1 MIGMK
6 RVLPEEL
13 ERGINYKVNIELSNH
28 SEHDLFYTIV
38 DGLPASFERPF
49 PVSGTCK
56 MHAATTITYET
67 SASKRGK
74 YVIKK
79 LYVRYTST
87 LGLWQK
93 QMTIDDMH
101 TVRVIP
107 DLSETKHYLQDMQR
121 YLLHEGT
128 VIRKFQSGAGEF
140 AQIRNYVVGD
150 DPRMINWRQ
159 TAKLREVMTNE
170 YEPEHGKYMTL
181 LLDCGRMMGAE
192 LEEVNRLEKTLEAVI
207 TVAAAALEK
216 GDYVSVIAFSKEVQV
231 FVPAGKGMAHLQT
244 ILQAVYNVKAEPVE
258 ANYAHA
264 LSYVELHQKKRS
276 LLLLFSDIRT
286 FLYEESALHY
296 LQRIRQRHV
305 FFMIGIEDSVIKD
318 TIRKF
323 PFGERE
329 AMHKSI
335 AQQQMLFKK
344 REMAKWE
351 KQGLLMIEAKKE
363 NLAATAISIY
373 FDFVNR
379 NVI

>member
-1 MIGMK
+1 
-6 RVLPEEL
+6 
-13 ERGINYKVNIELSNH
+13 
-28 SEHDLFYTIV
+28 
-38 DGLPASFERPF
+38 
-49 PVSGTCK
+49 
-56 MHAATTITYET
+56 
-67 SASKRGK
+67 
-74 YVIKK
+74 
-79 LYVRYTST
+79 
-87 LGLWQK
+87 
-93 QMTIDDMH
+93 
-101 TVRVIP
+101 
-107 DLSETKHYLQDMQR
+107 
-121 YLLHEGT
+121 
-128 VIRKFQSGAGEF
+128 
-140 AQIRNYVVGD
+140 
-150 DPRMINWRQ
+150 
-159 TAKLREVMTNE
+159 
-170 YEPEHGKYMTL
+170 MTL

>member
-1 MIGMK
+1 M
-6 RVLPEEL
+6 
-13 ERGINYKVNIELSNH
+13 SNH

-170 YEPEHGKYMTL
+170 YEP
-181 LLDCGRMMGAE
+181 RAW
-192 LEEVNRLEKTLEAVI
+192 EVYDTFTRLWANDGCRV
-207 TVAAAALEK
+207 
-216 GDYVSVIAFSKEVQV
+216 GGSKSLR
-231 FVPAGKGMAHLQT
+231 KN
-244 ILQAVYNVKAEPVE
+244 IRSC
-258 ANYAHA
+258 NY
-264 LSYVELHQKKRS
+264 RCCC
-276 LLLLFSDIRT
+276 RT
-286 FLYEESALHY
+286 
-296 LQRIRQRHV
+296 
-305 FFMIGIEDSVIKD
+305 
-318 TIRKF
+318 
-323 PFGERE
+323 
-329 AMHKSI
+329 
-335 AQQQMLFKK
+335 
-344 REMAKWE
+344 
-351 KQGLLMIEAKKE
+351 
-363 NLAATAISIY
+363 
-373 FDFVNR
+373 
-379 NVI
+379 